1 MEGSNETAQTAGDMS
16 NGAHEKK
23 ATQPLDITEE
33 KRQAQEAGKAQPA
46 PRDAEKSKDEHADN
60 EKKDNNNPPGG
71 YDSTPIPYQPGGYT
85 VKITI
90 HRATNLP
97 MADINSLSSDPYV
110 LAECKTDG
118 PMRHKEDPPLQF
130 RTPTI
135 RRNTDPE
142 WNAEWIVA
150 NAPAGGFKLKLRV
163 YDEDPANK
171 DDRLGNVHIHV
182 PALQGW
188 AGMQQQKYH
197 IEKKSG
203 SKRAYVVRAVATCF
217 RVAKHMHG
225 DIFIS
230 MQVLEKTPE
239 DGQNGRMYTLGPQ
252 WWTRHY
258 SPLLGRIA
266 NTHDPGEEDSPIGT
280 ETGNGDVSG
289 QGQGQDKQK
298 DKRQPRP
305 YDFQANQ
312 LQLRGPTPAEL
323 YHRYVEFKPWAK
335 RMFTNSGLQGF
346 VLSKALHHQH
356 ARVYN
361 FDKSTVYGQF
371 DEKNHGKDVTKHFL
385 EMVHYDQG
393 ARIFTYVLT
402 LDALFRFTETGKEF
416 GIDMLSKHTMHS
428 DVSMYIAFSG
438 EFFIRRLKHPRKPPP
453 PEPTE
458 SSTQSH
464 PPPHG
469 DNPTHPAEDISGG
482 PPKED
487 PPKDPSHYELVIDN
501 DSGTYRPNAELLP
514 ILKSY
519 LAANFPGLH
528 ILTLDCNGDSE
539 KMNRMK
545 GEQRERKK
553 KEGDHIIYRQGSR
566 SSSISSSDESELD
579 EVEAAFQNDQA
590 PPREKNAFGQ
600 YAKDRKQLE
609 QAKWG
614 KIKRNYGLE
623 KRDHEEDG
631 GNAVNGPESSA
642 GGQSKPSPADPRAD

>member
-1 MEGSNETAQTAGDMS
+1 MEGSNGSAQTAGDIS
-16 NGAHEKK
+16 NGAQEKK

-46 PRDAEKSKDEHADN
+46 PRDAEKSKDENADS

-85 VKITI
+85 VKIII

-197 IEKKSG
+197 IEKKAG

-225 DIFIS
+225 DIYIS
-230 MQVLEKTPE
+230 MEVLEKTPE

-266 NTHDPGEEDSPIGT
+266 NTHDPAEEDSPIGT
-280 ETGNGDVSG
+280 ETGNGNVS
-289 QGQGQDKQK
+289 GQGQDKQK

-312 LQLRGPTPAEL
+312 LQLKGPVPAEL

-371 DEKNHGKDVTKHFL
+371 DEKNHGTDVTKHFL

-469 DNPTHPAEDISGG
+469 DNPTHPAEDIAGG

-519 LAANFPGLH
+519 MAANLPGLH

-579 EVEAAFQNDQA
+579 EVEAAFQDDEA

-614 KIKRNYGLE
+614 KIKRDYGFE
-623 KRDHEEDG
+623 KRDNGNDD
-631 GNAVNGPESSA
+631 GNAVGGPESSS
-642 GGQSKPSPADPRAD
+642 GGQSKPPPAESRVG

>member
-1 MEGSNETAQTAGDMS
+1 MESTNAGAQTAGAMS
-16 NGAHEKK
+16 NGNGHESKVV
-23 ATQPLDITEE
+23 QPIDISEE
-33 KRQAQEAGKAQPA
+33 KRQAQEAGKARPA
-46 PRDAEKSKDEHADN
+46 SRDAEKSN
-60 EKKDNNNPPGG
+60 EANAGKEEQDDDKPAGG
-71 YDSTPIPYQPGGYT
+71 YDSTPIPYRPGGYT

-110 LAECKTDG
+110 IAECKADG

-142 WNAEWIVA
+142 WNSDWIVA
-150 NAPAGGFKLKLRV
+150 NAPADGFKLKLRV

-182 PALQGW
+182 PGLVGW
-188 AGMQQQKYH
+188 GGLQQQKYH
-197 IEKKSG
+197 VEKKSG
-203 SKRAYVVRAVATCF
+203 SKRAYVIRAVATCF
-217 RVAKHMHG
+217 RLAKHMHG
-225 DIFIS
+225 DLFVS
-230 MQVLEKTPE
+230 MEVLEKTPE

-266 NTHDPGEEDSPIGT
+266 NTHDPSEEAGT
-280 ETGNGDVSG
+280 VGAEAANGSD
-289 QGQGQDKQK
+289 QPGQDNQK

-312 LQLRGPTPAEL
+312 LQLRGPVPAEL

-361 FDKSTVYGQF
+361 FDKSTVYGKF
-371 DEKNHGKDVTKHFL
+371 DKPNPGMDVTKHFL
-385 EMVHYDQG
+385 ELVHYDQG

-438 EFFIRRLKHPRKPPP
+438 EFFIRRLKHARRPPP

-464 PPPHG
+464 PPPHEE
-469 DNPTHPAEDISGG
+469 NPSHPAEDIDGG

-514 ILKSY
+514 LLKAYIS
-519 LAANFPGLH
+519 ANLPGIH

-545 GEQRERKK
+545 SEQRERKK
-553 KEGDHIIYRQGSR
+553 REGDHIIYRQGSR
-566 SSSISSSDESELD
+566 SGSISSSDESELD
-579 EVEAAFQNDQA
+579 EVEEAYQNEQA
-590 PPREKNAFGQ
+590 SPREKNALSQ

-623 KRDHEEDG
+623 KRDRGDEGAETVG
-631 GNAVNGPESSA
+631 GPEASA
-642 GGQSKPSPADPRAD
+642 GGSRVG